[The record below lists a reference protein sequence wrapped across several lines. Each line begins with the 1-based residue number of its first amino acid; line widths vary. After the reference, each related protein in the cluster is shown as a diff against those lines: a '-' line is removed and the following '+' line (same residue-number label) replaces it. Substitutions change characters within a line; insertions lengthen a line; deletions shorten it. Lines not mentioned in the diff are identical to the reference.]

1 MTNALG
7 TRRSAHAM
15 STYVDLD
22 VHAKSTHATV
32 IGRILKQ
39 MRIVNEDLVK
49 LSSSSRS
56 MLGRFESFR

>member
-1 MTNALG
+1 
-7 TRRSAHAM
+7 M

-39 MRIVNEDLVK
+39 IRIVNEDLVK